1 MTADGTAFTIK
12 HTMFFTKG
20 LTMTLREAAQRFV
33 DYTIWI
39 RELSSPQIIGV
50 DNEESYREK
59 LMVNFNRIGDIAQIN
74 SILMND
80 YLKPILDS
88 DRLLTEEEI
97 SVLQEIKDKMLN
109 AYTMDNLDVPFLQNV
124 ALRLCEDAAR
134 KQDIEAIV
142 RALDDY
148 VMASYALLAMVR
160 RIYPYSDSA
169 IKIREDGLA
178 AASSILEFLSPEKLA
193 TLPEGYLR
201 EEVLINSRYI
211 TTFFE
216 YPLTENDSELTER
229 ILNILRRALS
239 LVDSP
244 EHRRLAPDFDWGYH
258 EFRILHYFSVMTI
271 FHNMYGFNE
280 EQLEE
285 INGYAKRLLYIW
297 IKEHSRLKEYNTNE
311 TILFTVTRCS
321 YLAGEIDEEEYKKE
335 LRGLAGKAIENNF
348 DANEMQLITSIPI
361 EYILTLDPENVSEED
376 KQALTV
382 FYKRL
387 ISYIHRMPKLGHLS
401 FLLSELTFLM
411 ERFVEIEGVLDFENV
426 CMELLAAIHP
436 PTYVHSMSV
445 ADISACLAKHLY
457 RKHPEMFEGMPGYP
471 DSDALEDYIWHA
483 AACHDIGKLF
493 IVETII
499 TYGRALYD
507 QEFDWIRTH
516 PEAGAALLSKHEKTK
531 PYAEAAL
538 GHQRWYNGQGG
549 YPECYDPEK
558 AENHLLVDIVAC
570 ADCMDAATDSVGRS
584 YKRGKSLDEFVE
596 ELREGSGTRYAPCLL
611 ELFEDEEVKGE
622 LETIL
627 DSGRDNKY
635 RHTYTILDNALS

>member
-1 MTADGTAFTIK
+1 MLDGREHSFYNKTHDDLK
-12 HTMFFTKG
+12 KG
-20 LTMTLREAAQRFV
+20 LTMTLREAAQKFV

-80 YLKPILDS
+80 YLKPVLES
-88 DRLLTEEEI
+88 DRLLTDEEI
-97 SVLQEIKDKMLN
+97 SVLQELKDRMLN
-109 AYTMDNLDVPFLQNV
+109 AYTMDNLDVPFLQHV

-169 IKIREDGLA
+169 IKIREDGLD

-244 EHRRLAPDFDWGYH
+244 EYRSLAPDFDWTYH

-280 EQLEE
+280 EQLAE

-297 IKEHSRLKEYNTNE
+297 IKDHSRLKEYNTNE

-411 ERFVEIEGVLDFENV
+411 ERFIEIEGVLDFENV

-436 PTYVHSMSV
+436 PTYVHSM
-445 ADISACLAKHLY
+445 
-457 RKHPEMFEGMPGYP
+457 
-471 DSDALEDYIWHA
+471 
-483 AACHDIGKLF
+483 
-493 IVETII
+493 
-499 TYGRALYD
+499 
-507 QEFDWIRTH
+507 
-516 PEAGAALLSKHEKTK
+516 
-531 PYAEAAL
+531 
-538 GHQRWYNGQGG
+538 
-549 YPECYDPEK
+549 
-558 AENHLLVDIVAC
+558 
-570 ADCMDAATDSVGRS
+570 
-584 YKRGKSLDEFVE
+584 
-596 ELREGSGTRYAPCLL
+596 
-611 ELFEDEEVKGE
+611 
-622 LETIL
+622 
-627 DSGRDNKY
+627 
-635 RHTYTILDNALS
+635 